1 MANLRFQVGDQ
12 YALTECGARK
22 RPIVRLE
29 PGWPLG
35 LLLGRPF
42 REKGVRPMAYSTAQ
56 IRNVALAGH
65 SGSGKTTLF
74 EALLQAGG
82 AIQAAGSVERGS
94 TVSDFDPMEKT
105 RGHSLNTAIA
115 STDHAGIHVNLID
128 TPGFADFRGPTL
140 SAFSAV
146 ETVCVVVNAAHG
158 VEYGTRR
165 MMEVAKARDLCRVL
179 VVNKMDAEPGKLAAL
194 IAQLREEFGPECLPI
209 NLPAKD
215 GSAVV
220 DCFFNPEGD
229 SDVEDV
235 GAAHQRIIDQVVEI
249 NETVMGRYLEEGE
262 AGLSG
267 QDLHDAFEQC
277 LREGHLVPICFV
289 SARSGAGVKELLDL
303 AEKLFPSPLEG
314 NPPVFMRGSGAE
326 GVAIELS
333 QDSKAHVI
341 ADVFKIVNDPF
352 VGKLS
357 VFRVFQGTIRKD
369 TQLFID
375 DGKKAFKV
383 GHLFKLKGKEHV
395 EIDQAIPGDIAGVA
409 KIEEIHFDAVLH
421 DSHDEDHIHLKPLEF
436 PKPMFGL
443 AIEAAT
449 RGQEQK
455 LSTAL
460 HKLAEE
466 DPGFHIEHNPE
477 LNETVIRGLGELHLR
492 VMIERMKE
500 RYGVEVKSRPPRIAY
515 RETIGAQAEG
525 HHRHKKQTGG
535 AGQFGEVFLKI
546 EPLERGAGFEFVDAV
561 KGGTIPGQFLPAIE
575 KGVRQV
581 LHGGAIAGYQ
591 LQDVRVIVYDGKY
604 HPVDSKEVA
613 FVAAG
618 KKAFLD
624 AIMKARPQVLEPIVD
639 LEVAAP
645 EQHMGDISG
654 GLSSKRAR
662 ISGTDSLRGGEIVIR
677 AQVPLSELEG
687 YAAELKSVTAG
698 RGRYALDFSHY
709 EPVPPQVQSR
719 LVEAFK
725 PRIDADCPAKPA

>member
-1 MANLRFQVGDQ
+1 MS
-12 YALTECGARK
+12 
-22 RPIVRLE
+22 
-29 PGWPLG
+29 
-35 LLLGRPF
+35 
-42 REKGVRPMAYSTAQ
+42 YSTEQ

-65 SGSGKTTLF
+65 SSAGKTTLF
-74 EALLQAGG
+74 EALLHAGG
-82 AIQAAGSVERGS
+82 AIQTAGSVERGT
-94 TVSDFDPMEKT
+94 TVSDFDPMEKS
-105 RGHSLNTAIA
+105 RVHSLNTAIA

-146 ETVCVVVNAAHG
+146 ETVAIVVNAGGG
-158 VEYGTRR
+158 VENGTRR
-165 MMEVAKARDLCRVL
+165 MMEVAKARNLCRVL
-179 VVNKMDAEPGKLAAL
+179 VINRIDAEPAKLSAL
-194 IAQLREEFGPECLPI
+194 LDQLREEFGNECLPL
-209 NLPAKD
+209 NLPAND
-215 GSAVV
+215 GKSVV
-220 DCFFNPEGD
+220 DCFFNPAGD
-229 SDVEDV
+229 SDFGPVADW
-235 GAAHQRIIDQVVEI
+235 HQKIIDQVVEI
-249 NETVMGRYLEEGE
+249 NETVMGHYLEDGE

-267 QDLHDAFEQC
+267 AELHDAFEQC

-289 SARSGAGVKELLDL
+289 SARTGAGVKELLDI
-303 AEKLFPSPLEG
+303 AEKLFPNPLEG
-314 NPPVFMRGSGAE
+314 NPPPFHKNGE
-326 GVAIELS
+326 PIEAKP
-333 QDSKAHVI
+333 DPKAHVI

-357 VFRVFQGTIRKD
+357 VFRVFQGTVKRD

-375 DGKKAFKV
+375 DGKKPFKV
-383 GHLFKLKGKEHV
+383 GHLFKLKGKDHV

-421 DSHDEDHIHLKPLEF
+421 DSHDEDHIHLKPLDF

-477 LNETVIRGLGELHLR
+477 LNETVIRGLGETHLR
-492 VMIERMKE
+492 VMIERMKD

-515 RETIGAQAEG
+515 RETIAAKAEG

-561 KGGTIPGQFLPAIE
+561 KGGTIPGQYMPAVE

-581 LHGGAIAGYQ
+581 LQGGAIAGYQ

-604 HPVDSKEVA
+604 HTVDSKEVA

-624 AIMKARPQVLEPIVD
+624 AITKARPQILEPIVD
-639 LEVAAP
+639 LSVTAP
-645 EQHMGDISG
+645 ETHMGDITG
-654 GLSSKRAR
+654 GLASKRAR
-662 ISGTDSLRGGEIVIR
+662 INGTDSARNGEIVVK
-677 AQVPLSELEG
+677 AQVPLSELTD
-687 YAAELKSVTAG
+687 YAAELKGATAG
-698 RGRYALDFSHY
+698 HGRYDLEFSHY
-709 EPVPPQVQSR
+709 EPVPGNVQKQ
-719 LVEAFK
+719 LMEAYK
-725 PRIDADCPAKPA
+725 PRHEED